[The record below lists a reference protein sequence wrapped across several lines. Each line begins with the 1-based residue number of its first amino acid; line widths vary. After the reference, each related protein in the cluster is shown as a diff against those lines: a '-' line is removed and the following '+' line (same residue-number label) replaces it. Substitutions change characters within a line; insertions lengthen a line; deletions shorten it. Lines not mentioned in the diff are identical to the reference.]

1 MKITRRQLRRLIET
15 VVAGTEPGDAVDLE
29 TVSTVS
35 SVNQEK
41 YNNVIDSL
49 IKMFPADQASK
60 LSVMLKSDDPE
71 NVNMGLALADSLS
84 MSMENEKEIQTLIR
98 RLENIS
104 QTVAVAKDFEDNPH
118 RPINW
123 GSGSHP
129 IEYPIFEE
137 IEDAIYSV
145 IKDNL
150 GDLFNF
156 AISHIRA
163 DSYEIESD
171 DGLSSET
178 YSGGGMEPWK
188 VPTFKRIITLMKST
202 NPKIANYLDSF
213 FKSGKVPKE
222 YEEEF
227 PGRHTTTPGSVRGD
241 FSPIEHLRVFN
252 FAMDRKISP
261 DVIKREIDMSK
272 VAKKTGTKG
281 KFDAEPYQSLS
292 SLESISPTIPGY
304 SFNTL
309 VNRYFNS
316 IVRRDRVPHPYDHDY
331 YRPF

>member
-1 MKITRRQLRRLIET
+1 LKITRRQLRRLIET

-104 QTVAVAKDFEDNPH
+104 QTVAAAKDFEENPH

-156 AISHIRA
+156 APLTTLNNFNLINSFV
-163 DSYEIESD
+163 
-171 DGLSSET
+171 DGSLN
-178 YSGGGMEPWK
+178 YGK
-188 VPTFKRIITLMKST
+188 VDYIKGL
-202 NPKIANYLDSF
+202 NNKIKDSF
-213 FKSGKVPKE
+213 ICPA
-222 YEEEF
+222 
-227 PGRHTTTPGSVRGD
+227 TTQKGVKCGLDCNYCIKGSKPL
-241 FSPIEHLRVFN
+241 FIIH
-252 FAMDRKISP
+252 
-261 DVIKREIDMSK
+261 
-272 VAKKTGTKG
+272 
-281 KFDAEPYQSLS
+281 
-292 SLESISPTIPGY
+292 
-304 SFNTL
+304 
-309 VNRYFNS
+309 
-316 IVRRDRVPHPYDHDY
+316 
-331 YRPF
+331 